1 MLPPRISSKS
11 RRIQSRT
18 TLGRSKCDVFPFRL
32 SNRSVVDNGVS
43 LDNTTLFA
51 LKHNS
56 SLMEEHRSVV
66 ESSKGVSRNTALV
79 FHATYFETFA
89 SFSVRCIINIENWT
103 AWRLKDA
110 LSHNHCG
117 YIHEDYPA
125 PNVDPAYREVMVG
138 HKQVSPKCTF
148 E

>member
-1 MLPPRISSKS
+1 MQS
-11 RRIQSRT
+11 RRILSRT
-18 TLGRSKCDVFPFRL
+18 ILGRSKCDVFPFRL

-56 SLMEEHRSVV
+56 SLMEEHRSVF

-79 FHATYFETFA
+79 FHATYFDETFVCC
-89 SFSVRCIINIENWT
+89 SVRCIINIENWT

-138 HKQVSPKCTF
+138 HKQVSQKCILQNSF
-148 E
+148 